1 MNTYKIR
8 FTRAPASFDVELA
21 AETEDD
27 AMDMAWRNYQDR
39 TDGYDFPDVFNDDD
53 IDFEIIR
60 PEATEQSAPACPFT
74 AEELSMLS
82 NALILAIRKN
92 SEAMNQITQSRLRA
106 ILKDH
111 TNELRYLN
119 TKVCNMMN
127 EATLRTFEKWR
138 QEK

>member
-39 TDGYDFPDVFNDDD
+39 ADGYDFPDVFNDDD

-60 PEATEQSAPACPFT
+60 PEAPEQPAACPFT
-74 AEELSMLS
+74 DEELSLLS
-82 NALILAIRKN
+82 DALILAIREN
-92 SEAMNQITQSRLRA
+92 SEAMKHITSSKA
-106 ILKDH
+106 KDALEGH
-111 TNELRYLN
+111 IDVLSYLN
-119 TKVCNMMN
+119 TKVCNMMK
-127 EATLRTFEKWR
+127 EE
-138 QEK
+138 